1 MSLDFEKF
9 DFTATRDLY
18 KAAEPKSPGLLGN
31 VADTGL
37 QLAQGVLQGGEMLA
51 NTFGADNPLSQRLR
65 QGSEWLASNF
75 SDQLKWEQ
83 LTSAQ
88 DMKAAE
94 LSGSTWEEIKSA
106 ARSFGRD
113 PVGYLANAA
122 GTTLPTI
129 AAAFLP
135 GGQGAL
141 LGRLAAVSMG
151 SAQGAGA
158 VKGQIYSEVEKAWK
172 EAGASDEEAEAR
184 AAAAQAYLGSNSGQI
199 ILGAALGGIAGGTG
213 AEAGILARRAGG
225 MGADV
230 AADAAATTGASIF
243 GRAAAKVPRVFREGV
258 KEALPEAAQGGQEAL
273 AGNLALQNEGFDVS
287 TWGGVASSATLEG
300 LAGGAFGAATSPFTR
315 PPVPQGGDAPPAA
328 PAAPDLSDPDQA
340 MREIGRA
347 SSVDEA
353 IDAAN
358 RVAST
363 SLTPQDEDRALSIM
377 ERTAKADA
385 DAVKFGPGGRMPT
398 PSLAGGPALGPDG
411 LPVEPT
417 AEVTDMPFADRV
429 LTLREQLADP
439 RVREQLR
446 ELGQEA
452 FDTVTYYASVADN
465 TDVDLPQKTRERL
478 LSLAEGVLSRAV
490 LRPVDRPGVEG
501 PSDPAAT
508 LPLEGPGPGPARIGL
523 DTTETGTIRVDGEG
537 RAAPETRADAINTQ
551 RSTLRE
557 RVDGMTQQV
566 DRRPLPRD
574 FTLVGEGEMTTPA
587 RRERTEPADQA
598 QPDTGTMLLTA
609 DGFPYGTRSGAVI
622 RARREGLGS
631 ENVVEVEGG
640 FAVRTAETEDVAVP
654 DVAGT
659 PESVVGP
666 ADGRGDNAGGSLGD
680 VRPDP
685 AGQGGLGG
693 PAAASGGRVAAPG
706 VVGDAGD
713 AGGALTESSGQ
724 RVPPKA
730 EDFKDAASYFAAMRA
745 FRAANPVT
753 PASNPATQA
762 DKQVT
767 RRAEIKRELSALQ
780 DRYEKRMRRNDGLSP
795 PAIKADALAG
805 IARQMDRLKAE
816 LQELDAGSPIRAATP
831 PANEGPT
838 TEGARDGQGLQEEG
852 RGRQEVA
859 PVDPPRASS
868 PEPAADLDESGLDQ
882 SQRQFLFDRGFEDN
896 GPRPREWVM
905 PISNLGDVVAKVVSK
920 PGEPIRAEISADY
933 MGKRLGTRVAEGP
946 AAIDEAIKTA
956 RDGINAGRDKL
967 ARQFAADERGLPGDQ
982 APKSLTDRVQR
993 LRKAA
998 PTRTEGDTPQT
1009 DAADATPRELIELR
1023 KREVVL
1029 KKLLDCMRE

>member
-1 MSLDFEKF
+1 MSYFKGV
-9 DFTATRDLY
+9 DLQQAF
-18 KAAEPKSPGLLGN
+18 KALQPPEPKSPGLLGN

-65 QGSEWLASNF
+65 KGSEWLASNF

-94 LSGSTWEEIKSA
+94 LSGSTWEEIKAA

-243 GRAAAKVPRVFREGV
+243 GRAAAKVPRFAREGV

-315 PPVPQGGDAPPAA
+315 PPVPQGADAPPAA

-358 RVAST
+358 RVANA

-377 ERTAKADA
+377 ERMAKADA

-398 PSLAGGPALGPDG
+398 PSLADGPALGPDG

-490 LRPVDRPGVEG
+490 LRPVDRPGLADG
-501 PSDPAAT
+501 GNSAT
-508 LPLEGPGPGPARIGL
+508 LPLSGPGPGPARIGL

-574 FTLVGEGEMTTPA
+574 FTLVGEGELTTPA

-622 RARREGLGS
+622 RARREGLGP

-659 PESVVGP
+659 PEGAVGP

-680 VRPDP
+680 LRPDP
-685 AGQGGLGG
+685 AGQGGVGG
-693 PAAASGGRVAAPG
+693 PAAASGGRIAAPG

-713 AGGALTESSGQ
+713 AGGALTESEASPEK
-724 RVPPKA
+724 RRWLKA
-730 EDFKDAASYFAAMRA
+730 IADANRLIGPTGPQITGSANGRA
-745 FRAANPVT
+745 QFVGDPRSTKQGRALMGAVEE
-753 PASNPATQA
+753 ARKAGAT
-762 DKQVT
+762 D
-767 RRAEIKRELSALQ
+767 AEIAAAAQGKF
-780 DRYEKRMRRNDGLSP
+780 P
-795 PAIKADALAG
+795 
-805 IARQMDRLKAE
+805 
-816 LQELDAGSPIRAATP
+816 AATP

-859 PVDPPRASS
+859 PVDPPRAPD
-868 PEPAADLDESGLDQ
+868 PEPAAESEEARELLT
-882 SQRQFLFDRGFEDN
+882 SRGFKDA
-896 GPRPREWVM
+896 GPAPGEWVL
-905 PISNLGDVVAKVVSK
+905 PVSGLGDVIAKVVSR
-920 PGEPIRAEISADY
+920 PGEPVRAEISADY
-933 MGKRLGTRVAEGP
+933 MGKRLGSRVAEGP

-956 RDGINAGRDKL
+956 RDGINAGREKM
-967 ARQFAADERGLPGDQ
+967 ARDAAADERGLPGGQ

-1009 DAADATPRELIELR
+1009 DVADATPRELIELR